1 MREVEEREL
10 THSLTWL
17 FGEERGGGEGEGT
30 LAILFF
36 SSFFQTQVFWHLQIG
51 MIALLFHLISHKLQQ
66 KHSYILLS
74 QSETLQPKLYNK

>member
-30 LAILFF
+30 LAILFI
-36 SSFFQTQVFWHLQIG
+36 SSFFQIQVLGIC
-51 MIALLFHLISHKLQQ
+51 KLG
-66 KHSYILLS
+66 
-74 QSETLQPKLYNK
+74 